1 MIKITLKNKLF
12 FVGKIDEIIEA
23 IDDILIIYGE
33 DATLLDIIEHSLK
46 A

>member
-33 DATLLDIIEHSLK
+33 NATLLDIIEHSLK